1 MSARVVAVSG
11 TGTNVG
17 KTHVAC
23 AITALLAETGSA
35 CGVKPYESGH
45 EGPLGSDQLALAAAS
60 THTATGLGFPL
71 RCFPVPA
78 APPAAARAAG
88 AEVDLDGFVQRF
100 QDLRASYR
108 GTLVL
113 ELAGG
118 LFSPFDDA
126 RSNADVLASI
136 APEEHVLVAPN
147 RLGVI
152 HDVRATVIAARTFAL
167 RFSAIVLSHPPGAGE
182 DPSCASNPGA
192 VESIASSS
200 RAALVLVPRGTVA
213 DATATLRDA
222 PAFASLRRR

>member
-17 KTHVAC
+17 KTHVSC
-23 AITALLAETGSA
+23 AITALLAEAGPV

-45 EGPLGSDQLALAAAS
+45 PGPYGADQEALAALS
-60 THTATGLGFPL
+60 THPAPSLGFEL

-88 AEVDLDGFVQRF
+88 ARVDLDGFVQRF
-100 QDLRASYR
+100 QALRASYA

-118 LFSPFDDA
+118 LFSPFDDHT
-126 RSNADVLASI
+126 SNAEVLASL
-136 APEEHVLVAPN
+136 APEVHVLVAPD

-152 HDVRATVIAARTFAL
+152 HDARATLLAARGFGL
-167 RFSAIVLSHPPGAGE
+167 RFAAVVLSYPPGAGE
-182 DPSCASNPGA
+182 DPSCVSNAAA
-192 VESIASSS
+192 VERVAAASGSP
-200 RAALVLVPRGTVA
+200 LVVVPRGTVA
-213 DATATLRDA
+213 EATATLRAA
-222 PAFASLRRR
+222 PALEALRRR